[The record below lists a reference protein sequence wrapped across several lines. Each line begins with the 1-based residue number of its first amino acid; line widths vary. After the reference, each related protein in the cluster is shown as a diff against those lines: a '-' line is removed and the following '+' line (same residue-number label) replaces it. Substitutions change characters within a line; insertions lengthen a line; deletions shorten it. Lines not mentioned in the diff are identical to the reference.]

1 MSDHDRDRDRDD
13 NEYEHG
19 YEHDHERHAGNR
31 TVNHGHSENPGPRES
46 SGPGEPAGS
55 RESSGPGASSAP
67 GSTRGLGV
75 PGVSGASNVSEA
87 SGVSGVSGAGGAE
100 GSGPEGFGLASDELA
115 LRRMLHQVVQ
125 EIEPADDDATL
136 ERLRRAVPA
145 RRARKRQAV
154 VGMAAAALFIGT
166 AIPALVHVSNSTGSD
181 ADPSIAGH
189 QTSQTQG
196 GASQG
201 GSAQDSQESGPGS
214 SPGKDK
220 EKDKEDKKETPGE
233 DKEESGSTG
242 STGGAEPTLSAA
254 NSPVCTSTQLGNAT
268 SNVGAPD
275 AAGAVYGSF
284 QIANVS
290 AATCT
295 VTGSG
300 TVSALP
306 QGAADGAKIQVVSHT
321 SGDAATGLPDPSTE
335 VSTLVLQ
342 PGAAYEVRFAWVP
355 SETCP
360 TVPDD
365 DPTPPDEPTPTDDT
379 TIGGDSG
386 GTTTGSEGG
395 TGDGTTTQLASE
407 EGVQDGSVVVS
418 NTAEDG
424 APTTSATVPNACAG
438 TVYRT
443 GVLAAS

>member
-1 MSDHDRDRDRDD
+1 
-13 NEYEHG
+13 
-19 YEHDHERHAGNR
+19 
-31 TVNHGHSENPGPRES
+31 
-46 SGPGEPAGS
+46 
-55 RESSGPGASSAP
+55 
-67 GSTRGLGV
+67 
-75 PGVSGASNVSEA
+75 
-87 SGVSGVSGAGGAE
+87 
-100 GSGPEGFGLASDELA
+100 
-115 LRRMLHQVVQ
+115 
-125 EIEPADDDATL
+125 
-136 ERLRRAVPA
+136 
-145 RRARKRQAV
+145 
-154 VGMAAAALFIGT
+154 MAAAALFVGT

-201 GSAQDSQESGPGS
+201 GSAQDSAESGPGS

-220 EKDKEDKKETPGE
+220 DKDKEDKKGTPGE
-233 DKEESGSTG
+233 DKEESGGTG

-254 NSPVCTSTQLGNAT
+254 DAPVCTSTQLGNAT

-275 AAGAVYGSF
+275 SGGSVYGTF

-306 QGAADGAKIQVVSHT
+306 QGAADGAKIQVVPHT
-321 SGDAATGLPDPSTE
+321 SSNEAPGLPDPAAE

-342 PGAAYEVRFAWVP
+342 PGAAYEVKFAFVP

-360 TVPDD
+360 TEPDD
-365 DPTPPDEPTPTDDT
+365 DPTPPDEPTPTDGT
-379 TIGGDSG
+379 TTGGGSG

-395 TGDGTTTQLASE
+395 SGDGTTTQLASE

-424 APTTSATVPNACAG
+424 APTASATVPNACAG

>member
-1 MSDHDRDRDRDD
+1 MSDHERERARDD

-19 YEHDHERHAGNR
+19 YEHDHERHAGNGTGNG

-46 SGPGEPAGS
+46 SGAG
-55 RESSGPGASSAP
+55 ESSGF
-67 GSTRGLGV
+67 
-75 PGVSGASNVSEA
+75 A
-87 SGVSGVSGAGGAE
+87 SGGAKGA
-100 GSGPEGFGLASDELA
+100 GPEGSALEGLASDELA
-115 LRRMLHQVVQ
+115 LRRMLHQAVQ
-125 EIEPADDDATL
+125 ELEPADDDATL
-136 ERLRRAVPA
+136 EHLRRAVPV

-154 VGMAAAALFIGT
+154 VGMAAAALFVGT

-189 QTSQTQG
+189 ETSQTQG
-196 GASQG
+196 GSSQG
-201 GSAQDSQESGPGS
+201 GSSQDSDASGPGS
-214 SPGKDK
+214 APGKDK

-233 DKEESGSTG
+233 DKEESGG
-242 STGGAEPTLSAA
+242 ASTGGAEPTLSAA
-254 NSPVCTSTQLGNAT
+254 DAPACTSTQLGNAT
-268 SNVGAPD
+268 SNVGSPD
-275 AAGAVYGSF
+275 AGGTVYGTF
-284 QIANVS
+284 QISNVS

-306 QGAADGAKIQVVSHT
+306 QGAADASKIQVVSHT
-321 SGDAATGLPDPSTE
+321 SGDEATGLPDPSAE

-342 PGAAYEVRFAWVP
+342 PGAAYEVKFAFVP

-365 DPTPPDEPTPTDDT
+365 DPTPPDEPTPTDGT
-379 TIGGDSG
+379 TTGGDSG
-386 GTTTGSEGG
+386 GTTSGSEGG
-395 TGDGTTTQLASE
+395 TGDGTTTQLAPE

-424 APTTSATVPNACAG
+424 APTASATVPDVCAG

>member
-1 MSDHDRDRDRDD
+1 MSDHDRDRARDD

-19 YEHDHERHAGNR
+19 YEHDHERHAGNGTGNG

-46 SGPGEPAGS
+46 SGAG
-55 RESSGPGASSAP
+55 ESSGPGVPGGSEAPGGPGASSAP
-67 GSTRGLGV
+67 GSAGGSGE
-75 PGVSGASNVSEA
+75 PGASGGFGS
-87 SGVSGVSGAGGAE
+87 GGAE
-100 GSGPEGFGLASDELA
+100 GAGPEGLASDELA
-115 LRRMLHQVVQ
+115 LRRMLHQAVQ
-125 EIEPADDDATL
+125 ELEPAADDATL
-136 ERLRRAVPA
+136 QHLRRAVPV

-154 VGMAAAALFIGT
+154 VGMAAAALFVGT

-181 ADPSIAGH
+181 ADPSIAGLE
-189 QTSQTQG
+189 TSQTQG

-201 GSAQDSQESGPGS
+201 GSAQDNEESGAGS
-214 SPGKDK
+214 SQGKDK
-220 EKDKEDKKETPGE
+220 EKDKEDKKEPGE
-233 DKEESGSTG
+233 DKEENGG
-242 STGGAEPTLSAA
+242 ASTGGAEPTLSAA
-254 NSPVCTSTQLGNAT
+254 NAPPCTSTQLGNAT
-268 SNVGAPD
+268 SNVGSPD
-275 AAGAVYGSF
+275 AAGAVYGTF

-306 QGAADGAKIQVVSHT
+306 QGAADASKIQVVPHT
-321 SGDAATGLPDPSTE
+321 SGGEATGLPDPSAE

-342 PGAAYEVRFAWVP
+342 PGAAYEVKFAFVP

-365 DPTPPDEPTPTDDT
+365 DPTPPDGPTPTDGT
-379 TIGGDSG
+379 TTGGASG
-386 GTTTGSEGG
+386 GTTSGSEGG
-395 TGDGTTTQLASE
+395 TGDGTTTQLAPA
-407 EGVQDGSVVVS
+407 EGVQNGSVVVS
-418 NTAEDG
+418 NTAKDG
-424 APTTSATVPNACAG
+424 APTTSATVPDACAG

>member
-1 MSDHDRDRDRDD
+1 MSDHDRDD

-19 YEHDHERHAGNR
+19 YEHDHDRHAGNG
-31 TVNHGHSENPGPRES
+31 TVNHGPSENPGPQ
-46 SGPGEPAGS
+46 
-55 RESSGPGASSAP
+55 ESSGPGASGAP
-67 GSTRGLGV
+67 GSPGGASAPSWSGV
-75 PGVSGASNVSEA
+75 PEASRA
-87 SGVSGVSGAGGAE
+87 SGVSGSGGAE
-100 GSGPEGFGLASDELA
+100 GSGSEGLASDELA
-115 LRRMLHQVVQ
+115 LRRMLHQAVQ
-125 EIEPADDDATL
+125 EIEPTDGTL
-136 ERLRRAVPA
+136 EHLRRAVPA

-166 AIPALVHVSNSTGSD
+166 AVPALLHVSNSTGSD

-201 GSAQDSQESGPGS
+201 GSAQDSEDSGPGS

-233 DKEESGSTG
+233 DKDESSTG
-242 STGGAEPTLSAA
+242 ATGGAEPTVSAA
-254 NSPVCTSTQLGNAT
+254 NAPVCTSTQLGNAT
-268 SNVGAPD
+268 SNVGSPD
-275 AAGAVYGSF
+275 AGGAVYGSF

-321 SGDAATGLPDPSTE
+321 SGDAATGLPEPSTE

-342 PGAAYEVRFAWVP
+342 PGSAYEVQFAWVP

-365 DPTPPDEPTPTDDT
+365 DPTPPDEPTPTDGT
-379 TIGGDSG
+379 TTGGDSG
-386 GTTTGSEGG
+386 GTTTGLEGG
-395 TGDGTTTQLASE
+395 TGDGTTTQLAPE

-418 NTAEDG
+418 NTAVDG

-443 GVLAAS
+443 GMLAAS

>member
-1 MSDHDRDRDRDD
+1 MSDHDRAD
-13 NEYEHG
+13 NNGDNKYEHG
-19 YEHDHERHAGNR
+19 YEHDHERHAGNG
-31 TVNHGHSENPGPRES
+31 TVNHGHSENPGLRES
-46 SGPGEPAGS
+46 SGAA
-55 RESSGPGASSAP
+55 ESSGPGASPDGASAP
-67 GSTRGLGV
+67 DSGS
-75 PGVSGASNVSEA
+75 
-87 SGVSGVSGAGGAE
+87 GGAE
-100 GSGPEGFGLASDELA
+100 GSVPEGSEGFGLASDELA
-115 LRRMLHQVVQ
+115 LRRMLHQAVQ
-125 EIEPADDDATL
+125 ELEPADDDGTL
-136 ERLRRAVPA
+136 DRLRRAVPA

-154 VGMAAAALFIGT
+154 VGMAAAALFVGT
-166 AIPALVHVSNSTGSD
+166 AIPAFVHVSNSTGSD

-201 GSAQDSQESGPGS
+201 GSAQDSEDSGPGS

-233 DKEESGSTG
+233 DKEESSSTG

-254 NSPVCTSTQLGNAT
+254 DAPVCTSTQLGNAT

-275 AAGAVYGSF
+275 AGGAVYGTF

-306 QGAADGAKIQVVSHT
+306 QGAADGTKIQVVSHT
-321 SGDAATGLPDPSTE
+321 SGDAATGLPDPATE

-342 PGAAYEVRFAWVP
+342 PGAAYEVKFAWVP

-365 DPTPPDEPTPTDDT
+365 NTTPPDEPTPTDGT
-379 TIGGDSG
+379 TTGGDSG

-395 TGDGTTTQLASE
+395 TGGGTTTQLVPE
-407 EGVQDGSVVVS
+407 QGVRDGSVVVS

-424 APTTSATVPNACAG
+424 APTTSATVPDACAG

-443 GVLAAS
+443 GMLAAS

>member
-1 MSDHDRDRDRDD
+1 MSDHDRADNNGD

-19 YEHDHERHAGNR
+19 YEHDHERHAGNG

-46 SGPGEPAGS
+46 SGAG
-55 RESSGPGASSAP
+55 ESSGPGASPDGASAP
-67 GSTRGLGV
+67 DSGS
-75 PGVSGASNVSEA
+75 
-87 SGVSGVSGAGGAE
+87 GGAK
-100 GSGPEGFGLASDELA
+100 GPGPEGLASDELA
-115 LRRMLHQVVQ
+115 LRRMLHQAVQ
-125 EIEPADDDATL
+125 ELEPSDDDGTL

-154 VGMAAAALFIGT
+154 VGMAAAALFVGT
-166 AIPALVHVSNSTGSD
+166 AIPALVHVSNSTGPD
-181 ADPSIAGH
+181 ADPSMAGH

-233 DKEESGSTG
+233 DKEASSSTG

-254 NSPVCTSTQLGNAT
+254 DAPVCTSTQLGNAA

-275 AAGAVYGSF
+275 AGGAVYGTF

-306 QGAADGAKIQVVSHT
+306 QGAADGSKIQVVSHT
-321 SGDAATGLPDPSTE
+321 SDDEATGLPDPSTE

-342 PGAAYEVRFAWVP
+342 PGAAYEVKFAWVP

-365 DPTPPDEPTPTDDT
+365 NTTPPDNPTPTDGT
-379 TIGGDSG
+379 TTGGDSG

-395 TGDGTTTQLASE
+395 TGDGTTTQLVPE

-424 APTTSATVPNACAG
+424 APTTSATVPDACAG

>member
-1 MSDHDRDRDRDD
+1 MSDHDRYDRDD

-19 YEHDHERHAGNR
+19 YGHDHERHAGNE
-31 TVNHGHSENPGPRES
+31 TVSHGPSENPGPRES
-46 SGPGEPAGS
+46 SGSGQS
-55 RESSGPGASSAP
+55 NGPGASGAP
-67 GSTRGLGV
+67 GSPRGASAPSWSGV
-75 PGVSGASNVSEA
+75 PEASSA
-87 SGVSGVSGAGGAE
+87 SGVSGSGVSGPDGAE
-100 GSGPEGFGLASDELA
+100 GSGPEGLASDELA
-115 LRRMLHQVVQ
+115 LRRMLHQAVQ
-125 EIEPADDDATL
+125 EIEPADDDGTL

-166 AIPALVHVSNSTGSD
+166 AVPALLHVSNSTGPD
-181 ADPSIAGH
+181 ADPSMAGH
-189 QTSQTQG
+189 QSSQTQG

-201 GSAQDSQESGPGS
+201 GSAQDSEESGPGS

-220 EKDKEDKKETPGE
+220 EKDKEDEKETPGE
-233 DKEESGSTG
+233 DKDESSTG
-242 STGGAEPTLSAA
+242 ATGGAEPTVSAA
-254 NSPVCTSTQLGNAT
+254 NAPVCTSAQLGNAT
-268 SNVGAPD
+268 SNVGSPD
-275 AAGAVYGSF
+275 AGGAVYGNF
-284 QIANVS
+284 RIANVS

-321 SGDAATGLPDPSTE
+321 SGDAATGLPDPATE

-342 PGAAYEVRFAWVP
+342 PGSAYEVQFAWVP

-360 TVPDD
+360 TIPD
-365 DPTPPDEPTPTDDT
+365 DPTTPDEPTPTDGT
-379 TIGGDSG
+379 TTGGDSG

-395 TGDGTTTQLASE
+395 TGGDGTTTQLVPE

-418 NTAEDG
+418 NTAVDG

-443 GVLAAS
+443 GMLAAS

>member
-1 MSDHDRDRDRDD
+1 MSDHDRAD
-13 NEYEHG
+13 NNGDNKYEHG
-19 YEHDHERHAGNR
+19 YEHDHERHAGNG
-31 TVNHGHSENPGPRES
+31 TVNNGHSENPGTRKPSGAGES
-46 SGPGEPAGS
+46 RGAGESG
-55 RESSGPGASSAP
+55 GPGASPDGASAP
-67 GSTRGLGV
+67 DSGS
-75 PGVSGASNVSEA
+75 E
-87 SGVSGVSGAGGAE
+87 GAE
-100 GSGPEGFGLASDELA
+100 GPGPEGLGSDELA
-115 LRRMLHQVVQ
+115 LRRMLHQAVQ
-125 EIEPADDDATL
+125 ELEPADDDGTL

-154 VGMAAAALFIGT
+154 VGMAAAALFVGT
-166 AIPALVHVSNSTGSD
+166 AIPALVHVSNSTGPD

-196 GASQG
+196 GASEG

-214 SPGKDK
+214 SSGNDK

-233 DKEESGSTG
+233 DKEESSSTG

-254 NSPVCTSTQLGNAT
+254 DAPVCTSTQLGNAT

-275 AAGAVYGSF
+275 AGGAVYGTF

-300 TVSALP
+300 AVSALP
-306 QGAADGAKIQVVSHT
+306 QGAADGTKIQVVSHT
-321 SGDAATGLPDPSTE
+321 SSDEATGLPDPSTE

-342 PGAAYEVRFAWVP
+342 PGAAYEVKFAWVP

-360 TVPDD
+360 TAPDD
-365 DPTPPDEPTPTDDT
+365 DTTPPDEPTPTAGT
-379 TIGGDSG
+379 TTGGDSG

-395 TGDGTTTQLASE
+395 TGGGTTTQLVQ
-407 EGVQDGSVVVS
+407 EGQDGSVVVS